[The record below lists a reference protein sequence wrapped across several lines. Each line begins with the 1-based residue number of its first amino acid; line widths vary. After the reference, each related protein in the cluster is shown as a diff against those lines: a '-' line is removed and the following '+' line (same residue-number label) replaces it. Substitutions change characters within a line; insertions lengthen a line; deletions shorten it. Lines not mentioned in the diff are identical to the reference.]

1 MSEQHGR
8 KLSAWPPR
16 TGIDAAID
24 RAVREIMDVDP
35 DAAFRARVL
44 ARLERRPAGWSAW
57 APGRMAMAGI
67 SVVLVLIAGV
77 LLRTPAPHVAPGPQ
91 PIAIKDVPAPGAA
104 ASVTPEPSS
113 RAATATAAAVP
124 PAPPR
129 RHEVRANVTQQLARG
144 LLTATVAS
152 EEPAEPI
159 DAVPGIDPLTVE
171 PIAAPS
177 IAATPLTIAPIA
189 SITAVQIAPLS
200 PQLQRD

>member
-16 TGIDAAID
+16 SGMDAAID

-44 ARLERRPAGWSAW
+44 ARLERGPAGWSAW
-57 APGRMAMAGI
+57 ASGRMAMAGI
-67 SVVLVLIAGV
+67 GVALVLIAGV

-91 PIAIKDVPAPGAA
+91 PIASTDVAAPRAA

-113 RAATATAAAVP
+113 RATASAVP

-129 RHEVRANVTQQLARG
+129 RHEVRANVTQQLTRG

-152 EEPAEPI
+152 EEPAERI

>member
-1 MSEQHGR
+1 MSEHHGR
-8 KLSAWPPR
+8 RLSAWPPR
-16 TGIDAAID
+16 TGMDAAID

-113 RAATATAAAVP
+113 RAATAAAEP

-129 RHEVRANVTQQLARG
+129 RHEMRANVTQQLARG

-171 PIAAPS
+171 PIAASS